1 MTGNMISIETA
12 GGTGQMGAYMAAPE
26 SEGAPGLVIIQEVFG
41 VNDFIQATVEAY
53 ADKGFVTA
61 APDVFWRLEPG
72 VKLNP
77 NVEAEF
83 NRGIELMG
91 QFDQPTG
98 IKDIQA
104 TITAL
109 RNHPACNGKVGVLG
123 FCLGGR
129 LAYMAALGTDADVA
143 VSYYGVGIET
153 MLDQAGDIKIP
164 TLLHI
169 AEEDGFV
176 PPEAQAAIK
185 AGLTADNFD
194 VHIYPGVDHGF
205 ARFTG
210 MHYDEAAANLA
221 NERSLSLLNSVL

>member
-1 MTGNMISIETA
+1 MTGNMVSVETSGA
-12 GGTGQMGAYMAAPE
+12 SGQMGAFMETPDGGG
-26 SEGAPGLVIIQEVFG
+26 SHGLVIIQEVFG
-41 VNDFIQATVEAY
+41 VNDFIRATVEAY
-53 ADKGFVTA
+53 AAKGFVTA
-61 APDVFWRLEPG
+61 APDIFWRLEPG
-72 VKLNP
+72 VQLNP
-77 NVEAEF
+77 NKEEEF

-98 IKDIQA
+98 IDDIQA
-104 TITAL
+104 TITTL

-153 MLDQAGDIKIP
+153 MLDQAGNIKIP

-169 AEEDGFV
+169 AEDDGFV
-176 PPEAQAAIK
+176 PPEAQTAIK
-185 AGLTADNFD
+185 DALTADNFD

-221 NERSLSLLNSVL
+221 NERSLALLNSAL

>member
-1 MTGNMISIETA
+1 MTGNMISVETSGA
-12 GGTGQMGAYMAAPE
+12 SGKMGAYMASPDG
-26 SEGAPGLVIIQEVFG
+26 EGAPGLVIIQEVFG
-41 VNDFIQATVEAY
+41 VNDFIRATVEAY

-61 APDVFWRLEPG
+61 APDIFWRLEPG
-72 VKLNP
+72 VQLNP
-77 NVEAEF
+77 NKEEEF

-98 IKDIQA
+98 IDDIQA
-104 TITAL
+104 TITTL

-129 LAYMAALGTDADVA
+129 LAYMAALGTDANVA

-153 MLDQAGDIKIP
+153 MLDQAGSIKIP

-169 AEEDGFV
+169 AEDDGFV

-185 AGLTADNFD
+185 DGLIADNFD

-210 MHYDEAAANLA
+210 MHYDEAATNLA
-221 NERSLSLLNSVL
+221 NERSLALLKSAL

>member
-1 MTGNMISIETA
+1 MTGNMISIETS
-12 GGTGQMGAYMAAPE
+12 GASVNMDAYIARPDN
-26 SEGAPGLVIIQEVFG
+26 EGAPGLVIIQEVFG
-41 VNDFIQATVEAY
+41 VNDFIRATVEAY
-53 ADKGFVTA
+53 AARGFVSV
-61 APDVFWRLEPG
+61 APDIFWRLEPG
-72 VKLNP
+72 VQLNP
-77 NVEAEF
+77 NEETEF

-98 IKDIQA
+98 IEDIQA
-104 TITAL
+104 TITSL
-109 RNHPACNGKVGVLG
+109 RNNPACNGKVGVLG

-164 TLLHI
+164 MLLHI

-185 AGLTADNFD
+185 SGLTADNFD

-221 NERSLSLLNSVL
+221 NDRSLTLLNSSL

>member
-1 MTGNMISIETA
+1 MTGNMISVKTSGA
-12 GGTGQMGAYMAAPE
+12 SGQMGAFMAMPDG
-26 SEGAPGLVIIQEVFG
+26 EGAPGLVIIQEVFG
-41 VNDFIQATVEAY
+41 VNDFIRATVEAY
-53 ADKGFVTA
+53 AAKGFVTA
-61 APDVFWRLEPG
+61 APDIFWRLEPG
-72 VKLNP
+72 VQLNP
-77 NVEAEF
+77 NKEEEF

-98 IKDIQA
+98 IDDIQA
-104 TITAL
+104 TITTL

-153 MLDQAGDIKIP
+153 MLDQAGNIKIP

-169 AEEDGFV
+169 AADDGFV

-185 AGLTADNFD
+185 DGLIADNFD

-221 NERSLSLLNSVL
+221 NERSLALLNSVL

>member
-1 MTGNMISIETA
+1 MTGNMISVETSGA
-12 GGTGQMGAYMAAPE
+12 SGQMGVFMATPDGGG
-26 SEGAPGLVIIQEVFG
+26 SPGLVIIQEVFG
-41 VNDFIQATVEAY
+41 VNDFIRATVEAY
-53 ADKGFVTA
+53 AAKGFVTA
-61 APDVFWRLEPG
+61 APDIFWRLEPG
-72 VKLNP
+72 VQLNP
-77 NVEAEF
+77 NKEEEF

-98 IKDIQA
+98 IDDIQA
-104 TITAL
+104 TITTL

-153 MLDQAGDIKIP
+153 MLDQAGNIKIP

-169 AEEDGFV
+169 AEDDGFV

-185 AGLTADNFD
+185 DGLTADNFD

-221 NERSLSLLNSVL
+221 NERSLALLNNAL

>member
-1 MTGNMISIETA
+1 MTRNMISVETSGA
-12 GGTGQMGAYMAAPE
+12 SGQMGAYMATPD
-26 SEGAPGLVIIQEVFG
+26 GKDAPGLVIIQEVFG
-41 VNDFIQATVEAY
+41 VNDFIRATVEAY
-53 ADKGFVTA
+53 AAKGFVTA
-61 APDVFWRLEPG
+61 APDIFWRLEQG
-72 VKLNP
+72 VQLNP
-77 NVEAEF
+77 NKEEEF

-98 IKDIQA
+98 IDDIQA
-104 TITAL
+104 TITTL

-153 MLDQAGDIKIP
+153 MLDQAGNIKIP

-169 AEEDGFV
+169 AEDDGFV
-176 PPEAQAAIK
+176 PPEAQTAIK
-185 AGLTADNFD
+185 DGLTADNFD

-221 NERSLSLLNSVL
+221 NERSLALLNSVL

>member
-1 MTGNMISIETA
+1 MTGNMISIETSGA
-12 GGTGQMGAYMAAPE
+12 SGQMGAYIATPDGD
-26 SEGAPGLVIIQEVFG
+26 GAPGLVIIQEVFG
-41 VNDFIQATVEAY
+41 VNDFIRATVEAY
-53 ADKGFVTA
+53 ATKGFVTA
-61 APDVFWRLEPG
+61 APDIFWRLEPG
-72 VKLNP
+72 VQLNP
-77 NVEAEF
+77 NKEEEF

-91 QFDQPTG
+91 QFDQPIG
-98 IKDIQA
+98 IEDIQA
-104 TITAL
+104 TITTL
-109 RNHPACNGKVGVLG
+109 RNHPACNGRVGVLG

-153 MLDQAGDIKIP
+153 MLDQAGNIKIP

-169 AEEDGFV
+169 AEDDGFV

-185 AGLTADNFD
+185 DGLTADNFD

-210 MHYDEAAANLA
+210 MHYDEAATKLA
-221 NERSLSLLNSVL
+221 NERSLALLNSAL

>member
-1 MTGNMISIETA
+1 MTGNMISIETSGA
-12 GGTGQMGAYMAAPE
+12 SGQMGAYIATPDGD
-26 SEGAPGLVIIQEVFG
+26 GAPGLVIIQEVFG
-41 VNDFIQATVEAY
+41 VNDFIRATVEAY
-53 ADKGFVTA
+53 ATKGFVTA
-61 APDVFWRLEPG
+61 APDIFWRLEPG
-72 VKLNP
+72 VQLNP
-77 NVEAEF
+77 NKEEEF

-91 QFDQPTG
+91 QFDQPIG
-98 IKDIQA
+98 IEDIQA
-104 TITAL
+104 TITPL
-109 RNHPACNGKVGVLG
+109 RNPPACNGRVGVLG

-153 MLDQAGDIKIP
+153 MLDQAGNIKIP

-169 AEEDGFV
+169 AEDDGFV

-185 AGLTADNFD
+185 DGLTADNFD

-210 MHYDEAAANLA
+210 MHYDEAATKLA
-221 NERSLSLLNSVL
+221 NERSLALLNSAL

>member
-1 MTGNMISIETA
+1 MPIWQRLIERRTR
-12 GGTGQMGAYMAAPE
+12 TRDY
-26 SEGAPGLVIIQEVFG
+26 SRVFG
-41 VNDFIQATVEAY
+41 VNDFIRATVEAY
-53 ADKGFVTA
+53 AAKGFVTA
-61 APDVFWRLEPG
+61 APDIFWRLEPG
-72 VKLNP
+72 VQLNP
-77 NVEAEF
+77 NKEEEF

-98 IKDIQA
+98 IDDIQA
-104 TITAL
+104 TITTL

-153 MLDQAGDIKIP
+153 MLDQAGNIKIP

-169 AEEDGFV
+169 AEDDGFV

-185 AGLTADNFD
+185 DGLTGDNFD

-210 MHYDEAAANLA
+210 MHYEEAAANLA
-221 NERSLSLLNSVL
+221 NERSLALLNSALLI

>member
-1 MTGNMISIETA
+1 MTGNMVSVETSGA
-12 GGTGQMGAYMAAPE
+12 SGQMGAFMATPDGG
-26 SEGAPGLVIIQEVFG
+26 GAPGLVIVQEVFG
-41 VNDFIQATVEAY
+41 VNDFIRATVEAY
-53 ADKGFVTA
+53 AAKGFVTA
-61 APDVFWRLEPG
+61 APDIFWRLEPG
-72 VKLNP
+72 VQLNP
-77 NVEAEF
+77 NKEEEF

-98 IKDIQA
+98 IDDIQA
-104 TITAL
+104 TITTL

-153 MLDQAGDIKIP
+153 MLDQAGNIKIP

-169 AEEDGFV
+169 AEDDGFV
-176 PPEAQAAIK
+176 PPEAQTAIK
-185 AGLTADNFD
+185 DGLTADNFD

-221 NERSLSLLNSVL
+221 NERSLALLNSAL

>member
-1 MTGNMISIETA
+1 MTGNMISVETFGA
-12 GGTGQMGAYMAAPE
+12 SGQMSAYMATPDG
-26 SEGAPGLVIIQEVFG
+26 EGAPGLVIIQEVFG
-41 VNDFIQATVEAY
+41 VNDFIRATVEAY
-53 ADKGFVTA
+53 ATKGFVTA
-61 APDVFWRLEPG
+61 APDIFWRLEPG
-72 VKLNP
+72 VQLNP
-77 NVEAEF
+77 NKEEEF

-91 QFDQPTG
+91 RFDQPTG
-98 IKDIQA
+98 IDDIQA
-104 TITAL
+104 TITTL

-129 LAYMAALGTDADVA
+129 LAYMSALSTDTDIA

-153 MLDQAGDIKIP
+153 MLDQAGNIKIP

-169 AEEDGFV
+169 AEDDGFV
-176 PPEAQAAIK
+176 PPEAQTAIK
-185 AGLTADNFD
+185 DGLTADNFD

-221 NERSLSLLNSVL
+221 NERSLALLNSAL

>member
-12 GGTGQMGAYMAAPE
+12 GGTGKMGAYMAAPE

-153 MLDQAGDIKIP
+153 MLDQASDIKIP

-194 VHIYPGVDHGF
+194 VRIYPGVDHGF

>member
-1 MTGNMISIETA
+1 M
-12 GGTGQMGAYMAAPE
+12 
-26 SEGAPGLVIIQEVFG
+26 IIQEVFG
-41 VNDFIQATVEAY
+41 VNDFIRATVEAY
-53 ADKGFVTA
+53 AAKGFVTA
-61 APDVFWRLEPG
+61 APDIFWRLEPG
-72 VKLNP
+72 VQLNP
-77 NVEAEF
+77 NKEEEF

-98 IKDIQA
+98 IDDIQA
-104 TITAL
+104 TITTL

-153 MLDQAGDIKIP
+153 MLDQAGNIKIP

-169 AEEDGFV
+169 AEDDGFV

-185 AGLTADNFD
+185 DGLTADNFD

-221 NERSLSLLNSVL
+221 NERSLALLNSAL

>member
-1 MTGNMISIETA
+1 MTGNMISVETSGA
-12 GGTGQMGAYMAAPE
+12 SGQMGAYMATPDG
-26 SEGAPGLVIIQEVFG
+26 EGAPGLVIIQEVFG
-41 VNDFIQATVEAY
+41 VNDFIRATVEAY
-53 ADKGFVTA
+53 AAKGFVTA
-61 APDVFWRLEPG
+61 APDIFWRLEPG
-72 VKLNP
+72 VQLNP
-77 NVEAEF
+77 NKEEEF

-98 IKDIQA
+98 IDDIQA
-104 TITAL
+104 TITTL

-153 MLDQAGDIKIP
+153 MLDQAGNIKIP

-169 AEEDGFV
+169 AEDDGFV

-185 AGLTADNFD
+185 DRLTADNFD

-221 NERSLSLLNSVL
+221 NERSLALLNSAL